1 MLHKKSEYR
10 IQYSKLNKDLRR
22 QIWQD
27 NIALRKSR
35 LLSNQATHYW
45 QYQLRDDVC
54 DCEPDEEEFDEG
66 PVPPHK
72 QKHNNLRELYRHNAG
87 NPEVPS
93 LSSTH
98 KDAREIAVQTPEW
111 EGDEPDSRLL
121 DDTSEE
127 ELMRN
132 MSSLTLPEAKYS
144 QSRPASPVPPKV
156 PPTPLSRPRTA
167 RSLSRPSRTT
177 RKLHTESKQTHF
189 VPFGWNEANT
199 DVGHKLTYN
208 VSAPRK
214 EVHESAVNASQRRK
228 AEIDQFL
235 AQEKQVKHVTRARE
249 RTGSNASSQW
259 MSEYQEQFSMR
270 GGSRNIRPL
279 SAPPVSRQP
288 VTWRHS

>member
-1 MLHKKSEYR
+1 
-10 IQYSKLNKDLRR
+10 
-22 QIWQD
+22 
-27 NIALRKSR
+27 
-35 LLSNQATHYW
+35 
-45 QYQLRDDVC
+45 
-54 DCEPDEEEFDEG
+54 
-66 PVPPHK
+66 
-72 QKHNNLRELYRHNAG
+72 
-87 NPEVPS
+87 
-93 LSSTH
+93 
-98 KDAREIAVQTPEW
+98 
-111 EGDEPDSRLL
+111 
-121 DDTSEE
+121 
-127 ELMRN
+127 MRN